1 MRRRRRH
8 SRALFCRPAI
18 DIRKPTPAIEATRIA
33 MWGSSI
39 IVYR

>member
-1 MRRRRRH
+1 MRRRRFH

-18 DIRKPTPAIEATRIA
+18 DIKNPTPAIEVARIA

-39 IVYR
+39 IVKR